1 MRPRKDDGRAVPGLI
16 LGALLL
22 AGGVSA
28 CSPKRSEQ
36 PAETKPQQPT
46 EAKPRQT
53 ARTDIVLTGAEA
65 MGDWTSDAPG
75 VKRKIT
81 VADLPPPN
89 EKESVSNRPRKADRP
104 AGALP
109 KVPAGFTA
117 NEFASGLENPRVV
130 KVAPNGDV
138 FVVESREGRV
148 QVLRDTDKDGK
159 AESRSVYVEGLK
171 KPFGL
176 AFYPAD
182 AETPTHV
189 YIANTDSV
197 VRYPYRPG
205 DSAASGPAEKIVDN
219 IPSGGEA
226 LGGGGHWTRD
236 IAFSKD
242 NQRMFVSVGSRSNV
256 SDDDSE
262 KRRASILAFTPD
274 GKNEVLYASGI
285 RNPVGIAIEPA
296 TGALW
301 TSVNERDELG
311 DNLVPDYVT
320 RVQEGGF
327 YGWPWFY
334 LGKNQDPRHEGKHPA
349 LRDKVIVP
357 DVLIQ
362 SHSASLA
369 MCFYTGQQFP
379 PEFRGHIFAAEHGS
393 WNRSRRTGYK
403 VIRVPVT
410 NGKAEGYYEDFLTGF
425 VNDDGDVWGRPVGV
439 AVARDG
445 ALLVTDDQSNTVW
458 RVAFGR

>member
-1 MRPRKDDGRAVPGLI
+1 MRQSKRDRRAGRCLT
-16 LGALLL
+16 LGALLCG
-22 AGGVSA
+22 AGVAVA
-28 CSPKRSEQ
+28 CSPRRSEQ
-36 PAETKPQQPT
+36 PAE
-46 EAKPRQT
+46 AKPRQPP
-53 ARTDIVLTGAEA
+53 RTDIVLTGAAA

-89 EKESVSNRPRKADRP
+89 EKESTSNRPNKAKRP

-109 KVPAGFTA
+109 KAPPGFA
-117 NEFASGLENPRVV
+117 VNEFAGGFDKPRVV
-130 KVAPNGDV
+130 QVAPNGDV
-138 FVVESREGRV
+138 FVVESNEGRV
-148 QVLRDTDKDGK
+148 QVLRDVDKDGR
-159 AESRSVYVEGLK
+159 AESRSLYVEGLK

-176 AFYPAD
+176 AFYPAG
-182 AETPTHV
+182 AEAPTHV

-197 VRYPYRPG
+197 VRYPYKPG
-205 DSAASGPAEKIVDN
+205 DVAAGGPAEKVVGN
-219 IPSGGEA
+219 LPSGGEIV
-226 LGGGGHWTRD
+226 GGGGHWTRD
-236 IAFSKD
+236 LAFSKD
-242 NQRMFVSVGSRSNV
+242 NRRMFVSVGSRSNV
-256 SDDDSE
+256 DDDE
-262 KRRASILAFTPD
+262 DERRRADVLAFTPD
-274 GKNEVLYASGI
+274 GKNETIYASGI
-285 RNPVGIAIEPA
+285 RNPVGIAIEPS

-320 RVQEGGF
+320 KVQEGGF

-334 LGKNQDPRHEGKHPA
+334 LGQNQDPRHAGKRPE

-369 MCFYTGQQFP
+369 LCFYTGRQFP
-379 PEFRGHIFAAEHGS
+379 HDYQGHIFAAQHGS

-403 VIRVPVT
+403 VIRVPVA

-439 AVARDG
+439 AVAHDG

-458 RVAFGR
+458 RVAYGK